1 MKAICKA
8 EMIKMKRSSAY
19 LLAVAGPIFTM
30 ILCII
35 LTLGVGDLFQY
46 GAMNWWYTMILPGV
60 LALICASSIQRDSKI
75 NYYGVMSLPI
85 SKEKL
90 WLSKIIICC
99 AIYLGATAIMIMG
112 TILGGALLGARVS
125 LSNMMIAGIVLFITF
140 LWQIPLMLLLVQK
153 TSMGIAVVTNMFMN
167 ILGVAKFA
175 PESNWFLFPFAIPS
189 RLMCP
194 IIGVL
199 PNGLPVE
206 TGSSLLNT
214 NVIIPGIAISIV
226 LFVLLTFMT
235 MKMFSKLEVR

>member
-35 LTLGVGDLFQY
+35 LGVGDLFQY
-46 GAMNWWYTMILPGV
+46 GAMNWWYATILPGV
-60 LALICASSIQRDSKI
+60 LALTCASSIQRDSKI

-90 WLSKIIICC
+90 WLAKIIICC
-99 AIYLGATAIMIMG
+99 AIYLGATAIMIIG
-112 TILGGALLGARVS
+112 TIIGGGLLGARVS
-125 LSNMMIAGIVLFITF
+125 LSNMIIAGIVLFITF
-140 LWQIPLMLLLVQK
+140 IWQIPVMLMLVRK
-153 TSMGIAVVTNMFMN
+153 TSMAIAVLTNMFMN
-167 ILGVAKFA
+167 ILGVAIFA
-175 PESNWFLFPFAIPS
+175 SESNWFLFPFAIPS

-206 TGSSLLNT
+206 AGSSLLNK
-214 NVIIPGIAISIV
+214 NVILPGIAISIV
-226 LFVLLTFMT
+226 LFVLVTFIT
-235 MKMFSKLEVR
+235 TKMFSKQEVC

>member
-30 ILCII
+30 ILGMI
-35 LTLGVGDLFQY
+35 LSGGDFQY

-60 LALICASSIQRDSKI
+60 LALICASSIQKDSKI

-90 WLSKIIICC
+90 WLAKIIICC
-99 AIYLGATAIMIMG
+99 AIYLGATAIMIIG
-112 TILGGALLGARVS
+112 TIMGGGLLGARVS
-125 LSNMMIAGIVLFITF
+125 FSNMMIAGIVLFITF
-140 LWQIPLMLLLVQK
+140 IWQIPVMLLLVQK
-153 TSMGIAVVTNMFMN
+153 TSMAIAVMTTMFMHS
-167 ILGVAKFA
+167 LGGVKFA

-199 PNGLPVE
+199 PNGVPVE
-206 TGSSLLNT
+206 VGSSLLNK
-214 NVIIPGIAISIV
+214 NVILPGIAISIV
-226 LFVLLTFMT
+226 LFILLTFIT
-235 MKMFSKLEVR
+235 MNMFSKQEVR